1 MEDKNGL
8 YYYPFPDNKKVRMY
22 VSLQGGL
29 ICFRLWN
36 QDDQEL
42 WKEHGWVPYDAIV
55 EASNLYQGGKA
66 FNPREAYDIRLARA
80 LLNEKGL
87 KGNG

>member
-8 YYYPFPDNKKVRMY
+8 YYYPFPDNKRARMY

-36 QDDQEL
+36 QDDPGL
-42 WKEHGWVPYDAIV
+42 WVEHGWVPHDAIMK
-55 EASNLYQGGKA
+55 ASKMYQGKQFDPGA
-66 FNPREAYDIRLARA
+66 AYDIRLAKA
-80 LLNEKGL
+80 LLDEEEMKGES
-87 KGNG
+87 